1 MIDKGLQTATI
12 QRAGREDRAILRRN
26 PSARPGAQAWWGV
39 SRHGTRPPALQPTP
53 CFGVNAI
60 NLNPR
65 YSAKTPPHWLAVRHM
80 STSSWLSGA
89 ENDGYHL
96 LDNLRLCGELR
107 LDARKSLAQE

>member
-26 PSARPGAQAWWGV
+26 PSARPGAEAWWGV

-80 STSSWLSGA
+80 STSSWLPNAGGFQDFA
-89 ENDGYHL
+89 EADPGK
-96 LDNLRLCGELR
+96 
-107 LDARKSLAQE
+107 KSCRILP

>member
-26 PSARPGAQAWWGV
+26 PSARPGAEAWWGV

-80 STSSWLSGA
+80 STSSWLPDA
-89 ENDGYHL
+89 ETTGT
-96 LDNLRLCGELR
+96 
-107 LDARKSLAQE
+107 